1 MKSKG
6 SAGAAADHVSTYYQ
20 SSTYNQASIYG
31 HASTYITCIENCK

>member
-6 SAGAAADHVSTYYQ
+6 SAGAAAGHVSAYYQ
-20 SSTYNQASIYG
+20 SSTYNQASTCG